1 MDDDQQLIA
10 AANERLY
17 RAFERLDLE
26 EMARI
31 WADDDSVQCGHP
43 GWTVLRGRRAVI
55 ESWRRI
61 FENSPAVRIMLTDV
75 SIVVRGGVA
84 WVTLYEHLNS
94 SVEGQQV
101 AATVLAT
108 NIFEKRGDGW
118 RLLHHHGS
126 AVAQPTPQRD
136 PGTVH

>member
-1 MDDDQQLIA
+1 MGDDQELIA
-10 AANERLY
+10 AANERFY

-31 WADDDSVQCGHP
+31 WADGDSVQCGHP
-43 GWTVLRGRRAVI
+43 GWTVLRGRRAVM

-61 FENSPAVRIMLTDV
+61 FENSPTVRIMLTDV

-101 AATVLAT
+101 AAMVLAT
-108 NIFEKRGDGW
+108 NIFEKHGDGW

-126 AVAQPTPQRD
+126 AVAQPIPQRN
-136 PGTVH
+136 PSTVH